1 MNSVSPV
8 LTEAEIPA
16 EQVIAL
22 GQEEYYPIIV
32 CRVTFQ
38 DKDGEPKS
46 VASLTR
52 FRFSDKEREA
62 IAKGADLILSQPHHG
77 LHDARRIAACDA
89 RSVSVGGAMRDWLD
103 ELAMVSENRD
113 PIPFEEAVTHGTEGK
128 RFVFIHPRYEMSEN
142 SFRRLRTVSSDA
154 WSKR

>member
-8 LTEAEIPA
+8 MTESEIPA

-22 GQEEYYPIIV
+22 GQEEYYSIIV

-46 VASLTR
+46 VATLTR

-62 IAKGADLILSQPHHG
+62 IAKGADLILSQPHHHAMMPVG
-77 LHDARRIAACDA
+77 LQ
-89 RSVSVGGAMRDWLD
+89 
-103 ELAMVSENRD
+103 LAMPD
-113 PIPFEEAVTHGTEGK
+113 QYPLEG
-128 RFVFIHPRYEMSEN
+128 
-142 SFRRLRTVSSDA
+142 L
-154 WSKR
+154 

>member
-8 LTEAEIPA
+8 LTESEIPA
-16 EQVIAL
+16 EQMIAL

-62 IAKGADLILSQPHHG
+62 IANGADLILSQPHHG
-77 LHDARRIAACDA
+77 PMMPIGLQ
-89 RSVSVGGAMRDWLD
+89 
-103 ELAMVSENRD
+103 LAMPDQYPLED
-113 PIPFEEAVTHGTEGK
+113 K
-128 RFVFIHPRYEMSEN
+128 
-142 SFRRLRTVSSDA
+142 
-154 WSKR
+154 

>member
-8 LTEAEIPA
+8 MTEAEIPA

-62 IAKGADLILSQPHHG
+62 IGKGADLILSQPHHG
-77 LHDARRIAACDA
+77 SLMPI
-89 RSVSVGGAMRDWLD
+89 GLQ
-103 ELAMVSENRD
+103 LAMPD
-113 PIPFEEAVTHGTEGK
+113 QYPLEG
-128 RFVFIHPRYEMSEN
+128 
-142 SFRRLRTVSSDA
+142 L
-154 WSKR
+154 